1 MTQEGQGRP
10 VWQDVTRMAA
20 KQHFVVLDG
29 LRGVGALCVAVY
41 HGTFIFGGEPLFGEA
56 YLAVD
61 FFFLLSGVVIARAY
75 EERLR
80 AGRTRDYLVNRAIRL
95 YPMIMIGA
103 ALGAAF
109 YATSA
114 QARAFVSEWT
124 VAALYALA
132 LLSLPVLKESI
143 FPPSHGI
150 TPLNIPSW
158 SLFFELFVNALYGVI
173 ARHLHTRRLAILVI
187 VSFALECAGIF
198 HYHGANFGFHI
209 VEFWWGFPRVM
220 FPFFAGVLL
229 HRIMTPDRLDGW
241 SVPPSVLALV
251 LMLTFVISIPKH
263 PTLNA
268 ACDLAAIALIYP
280 AIIAIAMRARVH
292 RFEGAIFLWL
302 GALSYPLYI
311 VHHPLFLWMER
322 FLRASGMQG
331 AAPAYVWI
339 FAAIAC
345 SGVLA
350 VGIYYVY
357 DIPVRAWLS
366 RQASRKIARA
376 A

>member
-1 MTQEGQGRP
+1 
-10 VWQDVTRMAA
+10 MAGMSG

-29 LRGVGALCVAVY
+29 LRGVAAVCVAVY
-41 HGTFIFGGEPLFGEA
+41 HGTFIFGGKPLFAEA

-80 AGRTRDYLVNRAIRL
+80 AGRTRDYLVSRAIRL
-95 YPMIMIGA
+95 YPLIIVGA
-103 ALGAAF
+103 TLGAAF

-114 QARAFVSEWT
+114 QARAFVSQGT

-132 LLSLPVLKESI
+132 VLSLPVLKENV

-158 SLFFELFVNALYGVI
+158 SLFFELFVNAGYGLI
-173 ARHLHTRRLAILVI
+173 AKHLLTGRLALLVLA
-187 VSFALECAGIF
+187 SFCAECIGV
-198 HYHGANFGFHI
+198 YHFRGANFGFHI
-209 VEFWWGFPRVM
+209 SEFWWGFPRVI

-229 HRIMTPDRLDGW
+229 HRLMTVERLRGW
-241 SVPPSVLALV
+241 FLPPSVLALL
-251 LMLTFVISIPKH
+251 LMLTFAIATPNH

-268 ACDLAAIALIYP
+268 AADLADIALIYP
-280 AIIAIAMRARVH
+280 AIIVLAMRARVH
-292 RFEGAIFLWL
+292 RWEGAVLLWL

-311 VHHPLFLWMER
+311 VHHPLFLWMDR
-322 FLRASGMQG
+322 LLRGHGLQA

-339 FAAIAC
+339 FAAIII
-345 SGVLA
+345 SGGFA
-350 VGIYYVY
+350 AAIYHAY
-357 DIPVRAWLS
+357 DIPVRAWLT
-366 RQASRKIARA
+366 RLARPKLARGA